1 MMQYE
6 YDCNGNEDDLWMLLT
21 EMDFEAHIEN
31 DDCGDVGN
39 GDGDDDG
46 NVDDSH
52 EYIDDDEDDDDD
64 DDDDGYD

>member
-1 MMQYE
+1 
-6 YDCNGNEDDLWMLLT
+6 MLLT
-21 EMDFEAHIEN
+21 EMDFEAHIDN
-31 DDCGDVGN
+31 DDSGDVGN

-46 NVDDSH
+46 NVDDCH